1 MRVDFQLEYSVNI
14 SYPIIISNGIFSSLR
29 KIIDDEF
36 SPDKCIV
43 ITDSNIY
50 SIYKDKIQNELLL
63 NSPNYF
69 LISIQPGES
78 SKSQMVRDELE
89 NKIIDLKPSRST
101 LLIALGGGV
110 VGDLTG
116 FLASTL
122 LRGIRYVQVPTTILA
137 QVDSSIG
144 GKTGINTKHSKNLI
158 GTFYH
163 PKLVLI
169 DTNFLITLND
179 EEYFNGFAEILKS
192 MLIKSKEGFTLIE
205 NNIGKVKSRD
215 YDTISDLIS
224 RSIKIKNEIVKADPF
239 ENGLRK
245 ILNFGHTIGHAIEAL
260 SNYQIKHGFAVIEG
274 ILVESYLSYIKN
286 GLTLNE
292 FNRIQ
297 KVIEKLEL
305 DKKHRYQF
313 KIEKILD
320 TMEYD
325 KKKLGNQVVFSLLKE
340 IGECSYNIYLEK
352 SLIETALNI

>member
-1 MRVDFQLEYSVNI
+1 MRIDFQLEYSVNI

-36 SPDKCIV
+36 FPDKCVV
-43 ITDSNIY
+43 ITDSNVY
-50 SIYKDKIQNELLL
+50 SIYKDKIKNELLL

-122 LRGIRYVQVPTTILA
+122 LRGIRYIQVPTTILA

-169 DTNFLITLND
+169 DTNFLITLNN
-179 EEYFNGFAEILKS
+179 EEYYNGFAEILKA
-192 MLIKSKEGFTLIE
+192 MLIKSKEGFKVIE
-205 NNIGKVKSRD
+205 NNIEKIKSRD
-215 YDTISDLIS
+215 QDTISDLIS
-224 RSIKIKNEIVKADPF
+224 RSIKIKNEIVQADPF

-260 SNYQIKHGFAVIEG
+260 SNYQIKHGFAVIEV
-274 ILVESYLSYIKN
+274 ILV
-286 GLTLNE
+286 
-292 FNRIQ
+292 
-297 KVIEKLEL
+297 
-305 DKKHRYQF
+305 
-313 KIEKILD
+313 
-320 TMEYD
+320 
-325 KKKLGNQVVFSLLKE
+325 
-340 IGECSYNIYLEK
+340 
-352 SLIETALNI
+352 